1 MAIVARSW
9 RAAVLTGRHTS
20 PLLSIYR
27 SQQDLFPLLMEVRCS
42 RGLSISSIVEIL
54 PESNSTSTHSTSS
67 MGSNDDGP
75 IVVIGAGVL
84 GLSMCTLLQSRLP
97 ARPVTLLAAELP
109 STSSHSSPSYTPS
122 YASAWAGAH
131 YRPISPSTPQLHTEF
146 KLAQRTFEVM
156 KRIASEKPKAGVKLM
171 QGVEYLDRPGE
182 GELEMKDG
190 DVYAGAED
198 GFRVLQKSELMEGVK
213 WGCEYGTYCINV
225 PVYCGYLLKEFQ
237 AKGGRIVSRRIGNV
251 KQAFVLNEDEI
262 GGEVSTVVNCSGT
275 NFGKD
280 PKVQLI
286 RGQTVLVKN
295 PYHRTVTRQYA
306 DGRWATLIPR
316 PLDGGT
322 IVGVSKEIGD
332 EEETARPETRQLLLK
347 QSIEC
352 FPDFVEKLEDFEVIS
367 DNVGRR
373 PFREGGLRM
382 EVEELDDGR
391 KRIVHG
397 YGAGGRGYELSWAIA
412 ERLVELLGPG
422 GSVQATTVLP

>member
-1 MAIVARSW
+1 M
-9 RAAVLTGRHTS
+9 
-20 PLLSIYR
+20 
-27 SQQDLFPLLMEVRCS
+27 DFPS
-42 RGLSISSIVEIL
+42 KTKSA
-54 PESNSTSTHSTSS
+54 STSS
-67 MGSNDDGP
+67 TPFKSSNDDR

-84 GLSMCTLLQSRLP
+84 GLSVCTLLQSRLP

-109 STSSHSSPSYTPS
+109 STSPDSSPSYTPS

-131 YRPISPSTPQLHTEF
+131 YRPISPSTPQLHAEF

-156 KRIASEKPKAGVKLM
+156 KRIASETPKAGVKLM
-171 QGVEYLDRPGE
+171 QGVDYFDRPGK
-182 GELEMKDG
+182 GELGMKDG
-190 DVYAGAED
+190 DVYAGPED

-225 PVYCGYLLKEFQ
+225 RVYCGYLLKEFQ
-237 AKGGRIVSRRIGNV
+237 EKGGKIVSRRIGDA
-251 KQAFVLNEDEI
+251 KQAFSLNEDEI

-280 PKVQLI
+280 PKIKLI

-295 PYHRTVTRQYA
+295 PYHRTLNRQYA

-322 IVGVSKEIGD
+322 IVGVTKEIGD

-352 FPDFVEKLEDFEVIS
+352 FPDFVEKLEDFDVIS

-373 PFREGGLRM
+373 PFREGGVRM

-391 KRIVHG
+391 KPIVHG
-397 YGAGGRGYELSWAIA
+397 YGTGGRGYELSWAIA
-412 ERLVELLGPG
+412 EQLVELLNPG
-422 GSVQATTVLP
+422 GAVQATTVLP